1 MASGHLT
8 CNASCT
14 VTVPLSQIPL
24 DMAEEVEKA
33 AKKVRDDRL
42 AEQERRQLVQRGS
55 RDAKMKTQLDLATK
69 RAKKVGNF

>member
-1 MASGHLT
+1 
-8 CNASCT
+8 
-14 VTVPLSQIPL
+14 
-24 DMAEEVEKA
+24 MAEEVEKA

>member
-1 MASGHLT
+1 M
-8 CNASCT
+8 
-14 VTVPLSQIPL
+14 SQIPL